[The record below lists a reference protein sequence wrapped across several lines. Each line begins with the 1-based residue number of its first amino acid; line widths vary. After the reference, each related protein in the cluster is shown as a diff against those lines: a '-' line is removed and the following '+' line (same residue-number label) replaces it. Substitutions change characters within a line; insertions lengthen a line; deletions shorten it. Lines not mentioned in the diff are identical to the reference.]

1 MAEECNALA
10 LAPGTKPRSA
20 TARAID
26 AADRLADILQSHIS
40 TTAARR
46 ARACKP
52 RHAQRVQRHHRNTL
66 ADGQPV
72 QTRPP
77 RTPTQHRGA
86 KPSPQQLVDLEKFAA
101 MSPERRNGRLVKLQN
116 AIIVKQREYDQLGEQ
131 LKQRFEA
138 SKKHLEDLQKK
149 YNPIIKLIRAATPAA

>member
-1 MAEECNALA
+1 MC
-10 LAPGTKPRSA
+10 
-20 TARAID
+20 
-26 AADRLADILQSHIS
+26 
-40 TTAARR
+40 
-46 ARACKP
+46 
-52 RHAQRVQRHHRNTL
+52 
-66 ADGQPV
+66 
-72 QTRPP
+72 
-77 RTPTQHRGA
+77 
-86 KPSPQQLVDLEKFAA
+86 SPQQLVDLEKFAA

>member
-1 MAEECNALA
+1 
-10 LAPGTKPRSA
+10 
-20 TARAID
+20 
-26 AADRLADILQSHIS
+26 
-40 TTAARR
+40 
-46 ARACKP
+46 
-52 RHAQRVQRHHRNTL
+52 
-66 ADGQPV
+66 
-72 QTRPP
+72 
-77 RTPTQHRGA
+77 
-86 KPSPQQLVDLEKFAA
+86 